1 LRYYVRLM
9 GLVRRTR
16 KNVTV
21 NMQRTRLKLL
31 KDLESMFDMAKAY
44 ATNENTKD
52 KQRQVWVRI
61 MAYIGQVM
69 NSLSKTFDEATVTR
83 DLEELEKMIN
93 EAMAKGKGKGTQAAA
108 SGSLGS

>member
-1 LRYYVRLM
+1 M

-31 KDLESMFDMAKAY
+31 QDLESMFDMAKAH
-44 ATNENTKD
+44 ATNEKTKD
-52 KQRQVWVRI
+52 KQRQIWLRI
-61 MAYIGQVM
+61 MAYIAQVM

-93 EAMAKGKGKGTQAAA
+93 EAMAKGKDKGA
-108 SGSLGS
+108 